1 MAHIVPSSSMSLWHA
16 VLAHGL
22 HERLGKPSSVIFQPA
37 QPAQT
42 PGKMAAEP
50 AAAAPE
56 SRDGDGMFM
65 VLAELCTCWGMLTL
79 GWWPRSQLS
88 ETLLVDELLEALV
101 EPGVVGMA
109 AAVTEAPLPMADGIV
124 ALQSAIEPPGFVIS
138 NMAGSAL
145 ARISRSYRAI

>member
-22 HERLGKPSSVIFQPA
+22 HERLGKPFSVIFQPS

-42 PGKMAAEP
+42 PGEMAAEP
-50 AAAAPE
+50 AAAAPVPE

-79 GWWPRSQLS
+79 GWWLRSQLS

-124 ALQSAIEPPGFVIS
+124 ALQSAIEPPGIALS
-138 NMAGSAL
+138 NMAGSTL
-145 ARISRSYRAI
+145 ARI